1 MHEPAK
7 TTQLNIRID
16 CDLRAELERLAREQ
30 DRPLAYLVRRALRDV
45 AARQAGQQASE
56 AA

>member
-1 MHEPAK
+1 MHELAK
-7 TTQLNIRID
+7 TTQLNVRID
-16 CDLRAELERLAREQ
+16 RDLRAELERLAREQ